1 MKNLNY
7 TNNYVGN
14 DSHKS
19 LTSMQKA
26 RDNLSAFQNTDTS
39 GEGLSFFKKT
49 KKHEKSHS
57 LLVPARCLCRD
68 REGAG
73 GWVRQQGAGR
83 WG

>member
-1 MKNLNY
+1 MKNSNY

-14 DSHKS
+14 VSHKS

-49 KKHEKSHS
+49 IKHEKSHS
-57 LLVPARCLCRD
+57 LLVPTVFFRRD

-73 GWVRQQGAGR
+73 GWVQNEDNST
-83 WG
+83 